1 MGWLLNIVDEQI
13 AKRAGVL
20 PNAELMQF
28 AFDRLG
34 DGAFWFDRDG
44 RVMYANEAACRFL
57 EYTRAE
63 LLDCRVA
70 DLSPGFTDE
79 LWRAHWQKAE
89 ALETVTLETLYRS
102 KSGRKF
108 TVALTVNHFEYGGNE
123 FICAIA
129 RDISARKQLE
139 ESMRLTEAIYMSSNE
154 AVMVTDEN
162 NRIVAINPA
171 FTRITD
177 YTLSE
182 LYGKNPSLLSSNL
195 HDQDFYQEM
204 WKDISDIG
212 YWQGEIWDRRR
223 SGELFASYVT
233 ISIIRNQNG
242 SIFRYVA
249 QFMEITEKKRRDE
262 QIWRHAN
269 YDALTALP
277 NRRLFHDRLAQE
289 IKKSNRTGYPL
300 ALLFIDLDGFK
311 QINDRFGHD
320 KGDLLLVE
328 VARRVEK
335 CVRETDTVARLGG
348 DEFTV
353 ILSNYGSCT
362 DVERI
367 ALSVIHELGLPFQL
381 QEQTGLISA
390 SVGIALYPDDARD
403 VEELLKCADQAMYA
417 AKKSGRNCY
426 TPVAKPSLLGNA
438 RNSYFK
444 RRSIYFC
451 QSSD

>member
-1 MGWLLNIVDEQI
+1 MGELLNIVEKQI
-13 AKRAGVL
+13 TQCAGAL
-20 PNAELMQF
+20 PNAELMRF

-34 DGAFWFDRDG
+34 DGVIWFGRDG
-44 RVMYANEAACRFL
+44 RVLYANEAACRFL

-70 DLSPGFTDE
+70 NFAPGFNDE
-79 LWRAHWQKAE
+79 MWCAHWQKAE
-89 ALETVTLETLYRS
+89 ALETVNLETLYCS

-108 TVALTVNHFEYGGNE
+108 IVALTVNYFEYGGNE
-123 FICAIA
+123 FICTIV
-129 RDISARKQLE
+129 RDISARKQME
-139 ESMRLTEAIYMSSNE
+139 ESMRLAESIYKSSNE

-177 YTLSE
+177 YTLDE
-182 LYGKNPSLLSSNL
+182 LYGKSPGVLRSNL
-195 HDQDFYQEM
+195 HDAAFYQEM
-204 WKDISDIG
+204 WKDIHDIG
-212 YWQGEIWDRRR
+212 YWQGEMWDRRR
-223 SGELFASYVT
+223 SGEFFASYVT
-233 ISIIRNQNG
+233 ISLIRNPDG

-249 QFMEITEKKRRDE
+249 QFLEITEKKRRDE
-262 QIWRHAN
+262 QIWQHAN
-269 YDALTALP
+269 YDALTSLP

-289 IKKSNRTGYPL
+289 IKKSNRTGHPL

-320 KGDLLLVE
+320 KGDMLLVE
-328 VARRVEK
+328 VARRIEK

-353 ILSNYGSCT
+353 ILPNYGSCT

-367 ALSVIHELGLPFQL
+367 ALSVIHELSAPFLL
-381 QEQTGLISA
+381 QDETGLISA

-417 AKKSGRNCY
+417 AKQKGRSRY
-426 TPVAKPSLLGNA
+426 THVAKPSLLGNA

-444 RRSIYFC
+444 RRSIYFE
-451 QSSD
+451 QSAE